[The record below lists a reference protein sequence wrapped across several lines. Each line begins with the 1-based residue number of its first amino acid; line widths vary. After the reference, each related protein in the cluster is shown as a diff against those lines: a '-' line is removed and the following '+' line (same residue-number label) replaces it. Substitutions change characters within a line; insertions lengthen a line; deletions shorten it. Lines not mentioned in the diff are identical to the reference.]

1 MRRRAWPAA
10 ALVLYGLGL
19 VAALAV
25 SFALADDETA
35 SARWALIAVPAAL
48 IGAASI
54 SVRRGEGA

>member
-19 VAALAV
+19 LAALAV

-35 SARWALIAVPAAL
+35 PARWALIAVPATL
-48 IGAASI
+48 IGTASF
-54 SVRRGEGA
+54 SVRRAEHT